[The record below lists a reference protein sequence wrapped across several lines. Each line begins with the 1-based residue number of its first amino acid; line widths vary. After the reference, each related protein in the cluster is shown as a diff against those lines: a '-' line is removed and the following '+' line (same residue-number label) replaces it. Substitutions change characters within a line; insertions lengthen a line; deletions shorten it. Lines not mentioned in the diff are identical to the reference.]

1 MSKFKPTYPPGAT
14 PLDPNEIEGLIPDY
28 ITTQSEL
35 NILEQ
40 QNIIEGINWADRQ
53 KKPDVLSITFNYE
66 LHRRMFNQVWQWAGK
81 PRTTDK
87 NIGFHWQQI
96 PTQLDSLFENTRYW
110 IENKTYKWDELAI
123 RFHHKLVS
131 IHAFPNGNGRHARLM
146 TDILLKSNDQKPF
159 TWGENMYSS
168 PIEVEG
174 KTRKVYISALKKAD
188 QNNFVDLIKFAK
200 S

>member
-28 ITTQSEL
+28 ITTQREL

-53 KKPDVLSITFNYE
+53 KKPDVLNITFNYE

-96 PTQLDSLFENTRYW
+96 QAQLDNLFENCRYW

-146 TDILLKSNDQKPF
+146 TDILLKSNDQKSF

-174 KTRKVYISALKKAD
+174 KTRKAYISALKKAD

-200 S
+200 N

>member
-14 PLDPNEIEGLIPDY
+14 PLNPNEIEGLIPDY

-87 NIGFHWQQI
+87 NIGF
-96 PTQLDSLFENTRYW
+96 
-110 IENKTYKWDELAI
+110 
-123 RFHHKLVS
+123 
-131 IHAFPNGNGRHARLM
+131 
-146 TDILLKSNDQKPF
+146 
-159 TWGENMYSS
+159 YSCF
-168 PIEVEG
+168 
-174 KTRKVYISALKKAD
+174 
-188 QNNFVDLIKFAK
+188 FVKFL
-200 S
+200 